1 VSLFDDIEKLLRDD
15 NLIDEDTAV
24 TLESRLAEDLDLD
37 SLDLVEVVMKLE
49 ETAGIE
55 IPDEEAAELKT
66 VDDVVKF
73 LDSKGVVS
81 VG

>member
-1 VSLFDDIEKLLRDD
+1 MSLFDDIEKLLRDD